1 MLDILAGYKRY
12 FEILRKMQESDLM
25 FKLFK
30 RKTISYFVVV
40 SIDFKERIYR
50 SGTCIFSGHH
60 FGKVND
66 QFAFMILF

>member
-1 MLDILAGYKRY
+1 
-12 FEILRKMQESDLM
+12 M

-30 RKTISYFVVV
+30 RKIISYFVVV

-50 SGTCIFSGHH
+50 SGTFIISGHH